1 MTPTQMRKLDGELRE
16 YFESMVE
23 GMGRLE
29 RRRALQQYLTGLLLD
44 GERKSIEPMAGRL
57 VENPREREALRQ
69 RLQQCVS
76 VAAWSDEEMRR
87 RLALKLEKKLP
98 QIEAFVVDDTGFAK
112 KGEHSVGVARQY
124 SGTLGRTDNCQ
135 VAVSLHLAGERG
147 SGCIGLRLY
156 LPEAWASDSKRRAS
170 AGVPREVKFQK
181 KWQIALEQVDEA
193 LKWGV
198 RKHVVLADAG
208 YGDCREFRDGVRQ
221 RSLHYLVGVQG
232 GHKVWPPG
240 AQPQQPAKEPGK
252 KGRPSTRYASEGT
265 EPWAIEALVS
275 QFPKEQWKK
284 VSWREGSK
292 GEQAS
297 RFAAVRVQT
306 AERHVQGAPPS
317 EPVWLLVQWPE
328 GEKAPTKYAVCSLPQ
343 ETPLKQLVR
352 LWKLRWRVER
362 DYQEM
367 KGEVGLDHFEG
378 RTWRGFHHHATLCM
392 VAHGFLALRRAL
404 FPPEAS
410 TLDAA

>member
-1 MTPTQMRKLDGELRE
+1 MRKLDGELRE
-16 YFESMVE
+16 YLESMVE

-29 RRRALQQYLTGLLLD
+29 RRRAMEQYLTGLLLD
-44 GERKSIEPMAGRL
+44 GERKSVEPMAGRL
-57 VENPREREALRQ
+57 VESPSEREAMRQ
-69 RLQQCVS
+69 RLQQCVA
-76 VAAWSDEEMRR
+76 VADWSDEEMRR

-98 QIEAFVVDDTGFAK
+98 QLEAFVVDDTGFAK

-147 SGCIGLRLY
+147 SGCIGMRLY
-156 LPEAWASDSKRRAS
+156 LPEPWAKDRKRRAA
-170 AGVPREVKFQK
+170 AGVPQQVRFAK
-181 KWQIALEQVDEA
+181 KWQLALGQLDDA

-221 RSLHYLVGVQG
+221 RGLHYLVGVQG

-240 AQPQQPAKEPGK
+240 AQPQRPPPEPGK
-252 KGRPSTRYASEGT
+252 KGRPRSRYEAKGT
-265 EPWAIEALVS
+265 KPWAIEQLVL
-275 QFPKEQWKK
+275 QFPKEQWHT

-292 GEQAS
+292 GEQSS
-297 RFAAVRVQT
+297 RFAAVRVHT
-306 AERHVQGAPPS
+306 AERHVHGVAPS
-317 EPVWLLVQWPE
+317 EEVWLLVQWPQ
-328 GEKAPTKYAVCSLPQ
+328 GQKAPTKYAVCSLPAT
-343 ETPLKQLVR
+343 TPLKELAR

-404 FPPEAS
+404 FPPEPSA
-410 TLDAA
+410 LDAA